1 MTMVMQRLA
10 VVVRTDMEPPAESL
24 EIKIFTILLPV
35 LTQAATRG
43 VKLSRWVFERTIY
56 VNIFS
61 PIQSVW
67 LGYKFV

>member
-1 MTMVMQRLA
+1 MNMVISRSA
-10 VVVRTDMEPPAESL
+10 IVVRTDMELPTESL
-24 EIKIFTILLPV
+24 GIKIFTFLPPV
-35 LTQAATRG
+35 LTQAAMRG